1 MGADPRSAVGR
12 SSVRGGSF
20 YLDDTDGVEGGS
32 GTGGERS
39 PTAGAVP
46 TLHWR
51 RLAGHEADG
60 GRRVAR
66 RPDLTRWSLGG
77 RRRTTARSARTALRL
92 DRCGSWEQ

>member
-1 MGADPRSAVGR
+1 VAARSTR
-12 SSVRGGSF
+12 
-20 YLDDTDGVEGGS
+20 DDTDGVEGGS

-66 RPDLTRWSLGG
+66 RPDLTRWSLAWRAKAYDGSF
-77 RRRTTARSARTALRL
+77 RTH
-92 DRCGSWEQ
+92 GSTS